1 MRRNQGLHAEIKRK
15 GGNSRS
21 ATLVGSR
28 RCEFCSAKSPPSSF
42 RSASERGRGEARPLS
57 VGDLQVWLS
66 SIRGNK
72 RGPIAT
78 PKRSIQR
85 KMERGRE
92 GGQRDLSFSLSLSPP
107 PYSRHYYHLG
117 STFQSTSSEVARS
130 SPPQITV
137 PDSILDFIFN
147 HDRVRREECTVIC
160 SISGRGD
167 NAYDLYVSPTD

>member
-1 MRRNQGLHAEIKRK
+1 MPHRHFCGDDGSARCSTLQNGRTTPKPRKSRLPIQADEEPFSQMRRNQGLHAEIKRK

-85 KMERGRE
+85 ERGDGKNGEGRE
-92 GGQRDLSFSLSLSPP
+92 GGQRGSLFFPLSRR
-107 PYSRHYYHLG
+107 RH
-117 STFQSTSSEVARS
+117 
-130 SPPQITV
+130 
-137 PDSILDFIFN
+137 ILDITTTS
-147 HDRVRREECTVIC
+147 DRLSNPLQVK
-160 SISGRGD
+160 
-167 NAYDLYVSPTD
+167 